1 MLLRSPWQVTRSVWY
16 AMFIREA
23 LARITGH
30 RFAAFWMLVE
40 PIIFIVVFVSVREL
54 IGRIRYVAGADFVPW
69 MIVGLMTFF
78 LFREG
83 MTRSIGAINANKALF
98 QYRQVKPVDAILVRC
113 VLEGLLKTIVFALMI
128 IGASLLGFE
137 SIPFSPLEAMFAW
150 FSVWLLG
157 VGVGLVLSVGASLIP
172 EIGRIVKMISFPLLI
187 LSAVI
192 FPIRLLPHQVQIYLL
207 YNPILHGIESI
218 RLGFFRGYA
227 THSGVDMLYLYY
239 WSITS
244 IALGLALHVRFSD
257 RLKAK

>member
-1 MLLRSPWQVTRSVWY
+1 MSPRNPWQVTRSVWY
-16 AMFIREA
+16 ALFIREA
-23 LARITGH
+23 LARITGD

-40 PIIFIVVFVSVREL
+40 PIVFVILFVSVREL
-54 IGRIRYVAGADFVPW
+54 LGRIRYVAGADFVPW
-69 MIVGLMTFF
+69 LFVGLMTFF

-98 QYRQVKPVDAILVRC
+98 LYRQVKPVDAIIVRC
-113 VLEGLLKTIVFALMI
+113 FLEGLLKTIVFALMV
-128 IGASLLGFE
+128 IGAALLGFE
-137 SIPFSPLEAMFAW
+137 SIPFAPLEAMFAW

-157 VGVGLVLSVGASLIP
+157 VGIGLVLSVGANLIP

-187 LSAVI
+187 LSAVM
-192 FPIRLLPHQVQIYLL
+192 FPIHLLPHQIQIYLL

-227 THSGVDMLYLYY
+227 THSSVNIPYLYY

-244 IALGLALHVRFSD
+244 IALGLVLHVSFSN